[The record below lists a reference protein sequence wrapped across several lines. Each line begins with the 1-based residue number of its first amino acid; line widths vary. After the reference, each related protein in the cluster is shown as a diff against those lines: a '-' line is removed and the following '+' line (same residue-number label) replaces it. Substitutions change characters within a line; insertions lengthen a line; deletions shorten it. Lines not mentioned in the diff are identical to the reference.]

1 MPANEPDFTQLA
13 ELDRLVHEP
22 SRLAILA
29 TLASCQSADFQ
40 FLLNTTGLNKGNL
53 SAHAIKLEQ
62 AGYVAVEKG
71 FSGKL
76 PYTRYKLTETGREAL
91 ALYQQQLQQMLSQ
104 MDSSTPTLNAGLGL
118 E

>member
-1 MPANEPDFTQLA
+1 MPANEPDFTQLT

-29 TLASCQSADFQ
+29 TLAGCQSADFQ

-62 AGYVAVEKG
+62 AGYVVVEKG

-76 PYTRYKLTETGREAL
+76 PYTLYKLTQAGREAL
-91 ALYQQQLQQMLSQ
+91 GLYQEQLKQMLAQ
-104 MDSSTPTLNAGLGL
+104 LDSSAPTLNAEFGL

>member
-1 MPANEPDFTQLA
+1 MSANEPDFTQLA

-29 TLASCQSADFQ
+29 TLAGCESADFQ

-62 AGYVAVEKG
+62 VGYVEVEKG
-71 FSGKL
+71 FSGKS
-76 PYTRYKLTETGREAL
+76 PYTLYRLTPAGRNAL
-91 ALYQQQLQQMLSQ
+91 KAYQAQLQQMLVKLDESG
-104 MDSSTPTLNAGLGL
+104 PALNAELGV

>member
-1 MPANEPDFTQLA
+1 MSQSEPDYTQLA

-29 TLASCQSADFQ
+29 TLAGCKSADFQ

-62 AGYVAVEKG
+62 AGYVEVEKG
-71 FSGKL
+71 FSGKS
-76 PYTRYKLTETGREAL
+76 PYTLYKLTQMGREAL
-91 ALYQQQLQQMLSQ
+91 NLYQTQIQQMLVQ
-104 MDSSTPTLNAGLGL
+104 LDSSASDIAP
-118 E
+118 